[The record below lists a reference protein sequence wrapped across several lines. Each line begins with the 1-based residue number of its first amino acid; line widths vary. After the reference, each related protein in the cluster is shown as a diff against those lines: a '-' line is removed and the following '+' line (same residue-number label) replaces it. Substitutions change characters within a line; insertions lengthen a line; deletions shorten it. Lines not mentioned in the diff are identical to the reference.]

1 MKDWE
6 YYAMQKDYEFSLIEK
21 ILIRIKFEIAYRKL
35 KYTYYIKKYFK
46 KLFNKT

>member
-21 ILIRIKFEIAYRKL
+21 IIIGIRFEIAYRKL
-35 KYTYYIKKYFK
+35 KYTYYIKK
-46 KLFNKT
+46 LFHKI